1 MDIHQIK
8 HDLKRDVHNLINLLK
23 FIKED
28 EVIKD
33 PDLKTMLEIALQKE
47 NAIHKQLNDIN
58 EFVNGS
64 LRGV

>member
-58 EFVNGS
+58 EFVNGR

>member
-47 NAIHKQLNDIN
+47 NAIHQQLNDIN
-58 EFVNGS
+58 EFVNGR